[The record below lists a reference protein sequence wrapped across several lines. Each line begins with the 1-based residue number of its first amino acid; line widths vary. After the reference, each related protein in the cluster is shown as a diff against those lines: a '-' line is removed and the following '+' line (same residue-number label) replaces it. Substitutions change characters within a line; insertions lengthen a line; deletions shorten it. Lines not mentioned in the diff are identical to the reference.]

1 MLINFYLIS
10 SWKHIFI
17 NTFRNNQTNFFRSSL
32 ILSGEAFYFP
42 KQINNFQQLLNLNS
56 ATNIYVWK
64 SAVLENFVDPMTQLQ
79 LLLTQDF
86 FVKVLKSNNK
96 ELKVKNVNIEM
107 DLARQN
113 GTFEK
118 YLEIIQRICDDRF
131 AGVSKTKGKKQK

>member
-1 MLINFYLIS
+1 
-10 SWKHIFI
+10 
-17 NTFRNNQTNFFRSSL
+17 
-32 ILSGEAFYFP
+32 
-42 KQINNFQQLLNLNS
+42 
-56 ATNIYVWK
+56 
-64 SAVLENFVDPMTQLQ
+64 MTQLQ

-118 YLEIIQRICDDRF
+118 YLEIIQRIFDDRF